1 MGGRMNACAVDRWAG
16 NDMADLGYPR
26 LVTRA
31 DGRLACMYYWATV
44 ARPEQHIACTVWHR
58 GLYECCSPV

>member
-1 MGGRMNACAVDRWAG
+1 MGGTINDFAVDRCSG

-31 DGRLACMYYWATV
+31 DGQLACMYYWATT
-44 ARPEQHIACTVWHR
+44 ARPEQHIACTVWRPDAHAK
-58 GLYECCSPV
+58 L